1 MEQMLNENFLIE
13 LFKICLKNEDII
25 NICIKYLKYQYLPS
39 SEYKE
44 VWKQIYNEYS
54 FTKTIPTIGVLFQN
68 CKDKKEVVNLLE
80 KVRDIETPKEEH
92 IIKTFEEFI
101 KKFYVY
107 RIL

>member
-13 LFKICLKNEDII
+13 LFKICLKNEDIN

-54 FTKTIPTIGVLFQN
+54 FT
-68 CKDKKEVVNLLE
+68 
-80 KVRDIETPKEEH
+80 
-92 IIKTFEEFI
+92 
-101 KKFYVY
+101 
-107 RIL
+107 